1 MTLPIPL
8 SVQLSNSRAVKH
20 IERELRSLSYRSV
33 MLPGGGGFAS
43 ATFGLDRPLSMSPDE
58 LAYYSDV
65 DVYSM
70 QGGGCMW
77 CGRLEDPG
85 RGVGADGQIWDLAA
99 VGGTAHLRDR
109 TVPLVYV
116 DKRIDSWQQFSSS
129 IKSSRWDT
137 QVDGNGADYLQGV
150 FQEGVAI
157 TTGDDLTLV
166 YRPINEAG
174 ATLGR
179 VRVAVTNGVT
189 DVGYNNVLLTTQG
202 AGSTSVHALNWS
214 TTTATLVGSSGGTN
228 AIPAG
233 DHTAFL
239 RFLRD
244 GANETAT
251 KTRFGNLQN
260 FTVMVRLL
268 NADGTTITTGY
279 TSDTLTATQIVNDM
293 LGRILTEFDGANAT
307 IATTSFGIEQFL
319 KQDGTDASGVL
330 EDLALLEPDYKFEVW
345 DRNAAGKY
353 NVEYTQWPTTV
364 DLEAGL
370 ADGYTSTGSSEGLY
384 NAVSVVWRD
393 GGGKLRRTR
402 VTSTVPELD
411 FTREA
416 RLNLQD
422 ELASSANAT
431 QIGTAFL
438 NEHAKPQNQG
448 QLTIARPIYS
458 HSLGRS
464 LMPWELPR
472 HAPGKLIRLRDV
484 APSTA
489 SLNATAP
496 DGVSVFKVVGATFD
510 TNSAAAVL
518 DLDSQP
524 RTVEHLL
531 ARASTRPG
539 RRQLPK

>member
-43 ATFGLDRPLSMSPDE
+43 ATFGLDRPLAFSPDE
-58 LAYYSDV
+58 LAYYTDV
-65 DVYSM
+65 DVYDM
-70 QGGGCMW
+70 RNGNCVW

-85 RGVGADGQIWDLAA
+85 RGVGSDGQIWELSA
-99 VGGTAHLRDR
+99 VGGAAHLRDR

-116 DKRIDSWQQFSSS
+116 DKRIDSWQQFSTS
-129 IKSSRWDT
+129 IKSARWDT

-150 FQEGVAI
+150 FQEGI
-157 TTGDDLTLV
+157 TIVTGNDLTLV

-179 VRVAVTNGVT
+179 VRVAVTNGATST
-189 DVGYNNVLLTTQG
+189 DWKNRLLTTQG
-202 AGSTSVHALNWS
+202 AGSTTVHELDWS
-214 TTTATLVGSSGGTN
+214 TTTATLVGSSGGAN

-239 RFLRD
+239 RFVRT
-244 GANETAT
+244 GANTTLGNNA
-251 KTRFGNLQN
+251 FGNLQN

-268 NADGTTITTGY
+268 TAAGTTITSGY
-279 TSDTLTATQIVNDM
+279 TSDTLTATQIVSDM
-293 LGRILTEFDGANAT
+293 LGRFLTEFDGAGAT
-307 IATTSFGIEQFL
+307 VASTSFGIEQFL
-319 KQDGTDASGVL
+319 KQDGVNASGVL

-345 DRNAAGKY
+345 DRNTAGKY
-353 NVEYTQWPTTV
+353 KVQYAQWPTTV

-384 NAVSVVWRD
+384 NAVSVMWRD

-411 FTREA
+411 FTREE

-422 ELASSANAT
+422 ELASSGNAT
-431 QIGTAFL
+431 RIGTAFL
-438 NEHAKPQNQG
+438 AEHAKPQNQG

-472 HAPGKLIRLRDV
+472 WAPGKLLRIRDI

-524 RTVEHLL
+524 RTVAHLL
-531 ARASTRPG
+531 ARAATRPG
-539 RRQLPK
+539 RRQLPR